1 LLGCEARF
9 VTHPTLEGQPKHLHL
24 ASLMTS
30 IDATSVSQSIYHH
43 LSMLTSHNLWQLNRW
58 HQSWHHLQ
66 QMDAQTVV
74 SNVVMLGTV
83 GNAVAT
89 ALRWKDALTLLLWTL
104 LEIFESRIVW
114 VECQRCTTVEK
125 YVHSDRG
132 VDGRNFLVCSRNL
145 PSSQY

>member
-1 LLGCEARF
+1 
-9 VTHPTLEGQPKHLHL
+9 
-24 ASLMTS
+24 
-30 IDATSVSQSIYHH
+30 
-43 LSMLTSHNLWQLNRW
+43 MLTSHNLWHELNRW

-89 ALRWKDALTLLLWTL
+89 ALRWKDAVTLLLWTL
-104 LEIFESRIVW
+104 LEIFESRIGCVK
-114 VECQRCTTVEK
+114 CQRCTTVEK

-132 VDGRNFLVCSRNL
+132 VDGRNFLVCSRIF
-145 PSSQY
+145 PPSQY